1 MKFSLIYYIK
11 NHHRIR
17 NIYRRIKKVD
27 IYIAENTDEYLNREY
42 MERIHNVIEKVLTLS
57 RKRREIPTFT

>member
-1 MKFSLIYYIK
+1 
-11 NHHRIR
+11 
-17 NIYRRIKKVD
+17 VD